1 MGILHHFTG
10 EKEDKKDLYVLL
22 IISGLYS
29 LSIALSNTFVN
40 IYLWKQSGNFIDIGI
55 YNLIVVAFQPVTF
68 IFAGRLAKKVDRII
82 VLRLGVIF
90 LTLFYLTVLL
100 SDGRATEFIW
110 LFGAFLGIGWGF
122 YWLAFNVL
130 TFEITEPETRD
141 FFNGSMGVLTS
152 SAGMIGPITAG
163 FIISRMD
170 HSSLGYTTVFSL
182 SLCLFAIAVIL
193 SFFLKRRP
201 AHGKYCFIRVLK
213 ERKNNRDW
221 RSITYAHFFQGI
233 REGTFMFVISI
244 LVFTQTGSELALGS
258 YGLLHSA
265 ISFITYYFASRYIKP
280 SLRNKA
286 ILTGGVLLY
295 LAVIFITVKVTYVR
309 LLIYASMIAI
319 AYPILLVP
327 YISLTYDVIGR
338 AWNAREMRIE
348 YIVAREI
355 FIHFGRMVSI
365 LGFLVAVYYFEP
377 KQSLPIFLLI
387 AGLGHTIIYFFIR
400 KIKLSSDIG

>member
-1 MGILHHFTG
+1 MGFLHSLTG
-10 EKEDKKDLYVLL
+10 EKEEKKDLYLL
-22 IISGLYS
+22 LCISGLYS

-40 IYLWKQSGNFIDIGI
+40 IYLWKQSGNYLDIGV

-68 IFAGRLAKKVDRII
+68 IFAGRLAKKVDRVI

-100 SDGRATEFIW
+100 SNGRATDFLW

-141 FFNGSMGVLTS
+141 FFNGTMGVLTS

-163 FIISRMD
+163 FIISRIN
-170 HSSLGYTTVFSL
+170 HSFGYTTVFSL

-193 SFFLKRRP
+193 SFSLKRRP
-201 AHGKYCFIRVLK
+201 AHGKYCFIRVLQ

-221 RSITYAHFFQGI
+221 RFITYAHFFQGI

-280 SLRNKA
+280 RMRNKS
-286 ILTGGVLLY
+286 ILLGGILLY
-295 LAVIFITVKVTYVR
+295 VAVIFITIKVTYLR

-365 LGFLVAVYYFEP
+365 LGFLVAVFYFEP
-377 KQSLPIFLLI
+377 KQSIPIFLLI
-387 AGLGHTIIYFFIR
+387 AGLGHTIIYFFTR
-400 KIKLSSDIG
+400 NIKLSSDIG

>member
-1 MGILHHFTG
+1 MGILHSFSG
-10 EKEDKKDLYVLL
+10 GKNDKKDLYLL
-22 IISGLYS
+22 LVINGLYS

-40 IYLWKQSGNFIDIGI
+40 IYLWKQSGEYLEIGI
-55 YNLIVVAFQPVTF
+55 YNLIVVIVQPFTF
-68 IFAGRLAKKVDRII
+68 IFAGRLAKKVDRVI

-100 SDGRATEFIW
+100 SDGRATNYIW

-141 FFNGSMGVLTS
+141 FFNGSMGILTS
-152 SAGMIGPITAG
+152 TAGMIGPISAG
-163 FIISRMD
+163 FIISRINQ
-170 HSSLGYTTVFSL
+170 SFGYTIVFSL
-182 SLCLFAIAVIL
+182 SLCLFAIAVFL
-193 SFFLKRRP
+193 SFSLKRRP
-201 AHGKYCFIRVLK
+201 AHGRYCFKRALQ
-213 ERKNNRDW
+213 ERKSNRDW
-221 RSITYAHFFQGI
+221 HSITWAHFFQGI

-244 LVFTQTGSELALGS
+244 LVFIQTGSELALGS

-280 SLRNKA
+280 SIRNKS
-286 ILTGGVLLY
+286 ILIGGILLY
-295 LAVIFITVKVTYVR
+295 LAVVFITVKVTYAR
-309 LLIYASMIAI
+309 LLIYASIIAI

-327 YISLTYDVIGR
+327 YISTTYDVIGR
-338 AWNAREMRIE
+338 AWNAAEMRIE
-348 YIVAREI
+348 YIVVREI
-355 FIHFGRMVSI
+355 FIHFGRIVSI
-365 LGFLVAVYYFEP
+365 LGFIFAIIYFDP

-400 KIKLSSDIG
+400 KIKLSSDVG

>member
-1 MGILHHFTG
+1 MGILHSLTG
-10 EKEDKKDLYVLL
+10 EKADKKDLYILL

-40 IYLWKQSGNFIDIGI
+40 IYLWKQSGNYMDIGI
-55 YNLIVVAFQPVTF
+55 YNLIVVAFQPITF
-68 IFAGRLAKKVDRII
+68 ILAGRLAKKVDRVI

-100 SDGRATEFIW
+100 SDGRATDFLW

-141 FFNGSMGVLTS
+141 FFNGSMGILTS
-152 SAGMIGPITAG
+152 IAGMIGPITAG
-163 FIISRMD
+163 FIISRL
-170 HSSLGYTTVFSL
+170 SQSFGYTIVFGL
-182 SLCLFAIAVIL
+182 SLCLFAVAVIL
-193 SFFLKRRP
+193 SFSLKRRP
-201 AHGKYCFIRVLK
+201 AHGKYCFIRVWN

-244 LVFTQTGSELALGS
+244 LVFIQTGSELALGS

-280 SLRNKA
+280 TIRNKA
-286 ILTGGVLLY
+286 ILFGGVLLY
-295 LAVIFITVKVTYVR
+295 VAVIFITIKITYVR
-309 LLIYASMIAI
+309 LLIYAAMIAI

-327 YISLTYDVIGR
+327 YISTTYDVIGR
-338 AWNAREMRIE
+338 AWNATEMRVE
-348 YIVAREI
+348 YIVIREI

-365 LGFLVAVYYFEP
+365 IGFLIAVYYFEA
-377 KQSLPIFLLI
+377 KQSLPIFLLL
-387 AGLGHTIIYFFIR
+387 AGLGHTVIYFFIR
-400 KIKLSSDIG
+400 NIRLSSDAG

>member
-1 MGILHHFTG
+1 MGILHSLTG

-40 IYLWKQSGNFIDIGI
+40 IYLWKQSGNYIDIGI
-55 YNLIVVAFQPVTF
+55 YNLIVVAFQPITF
-68 IFAGRLAKKVDRII
+68 ILAGRLAKKVDRVI

-100 SDGRATEFIW
+100 SDGRATDFLW

-141 FFNGSMGVLTS
+141 FFNGSMGILTS

-163 FIISRMD
+163 FIISRINQ
-170 HSSLGYTTVFSL
+170 SFGYTIVFGL
-182 SLCLFAIAVIL
+182 SLCLFAVAVIL
-193 SFFLKRRP
+193 SFSLKRRP

-244 LVFTQTGSELALGS
+244 LVFIQTGSELALGS

-265 ISFITYYFASRYIKP
+265 ISFIAYYFASRYIKP
-280 SLRNKA
+280 PIRNKA
-286 ILTGGVLLY
+286 IL
-295 LAVIFITVKVTYVR
+295 VR
-309 LLIYASMIAI
+309 WNSY
-319 AYPILLVP
+319 
-327 YISLTYDVIGR
+327 YI
-338 AWNAREMRIE
+338 
-348 YIVAREI
+348 
-355 FIHFGRMVSI
+355 
-365 LGFLVAVYYFEP
+365 
-377 KQSLPIFLLI
+377 
-387 AGLGHTIIYFFIR
+387 
-400 KIKLSSDIG
+400 

>member
-1 MGILHHFTG
+1 MGILHSLTG
-10 EKEDKKDLYVLL
+10 EKEEKKDLYLL
-22 IISGLYS
+22 LCISGLYS

-40 IYLWKQSGNFIDIGI
+40 IYLWKQSGNYLDIGV

-68 IFAGRLAKKVDRII
+68 IFAGRLAKKVDRVI

-100 SDGRATEFIW
+100 SNGRATDFLW

-141 FFNGSMGVLTS
+141 FFNGTMGVLTS

-163 FIISRMD
+163 FIISRIH
-170 HSSLGYTTVFSL
+170 HSFGYTTVFSL

-193 SFFLKRRP
+193 SFSLKRRP
-201 AHGKYCFIRVLK
+201 AHGKYCFIRVFQ

-221 RSITYAHFFQGI
+221 RFITYAHFFQGI

-280 SLRNKA
+280 RMRNKS
-286 ILTGGVLLY
+286 ILLGGILLY
-295 LAVIFITVKVTYVR
+295 VAVIFITIKVTYLR

-348 YIVAREI
+348 YIVVREI

-365 LGFLVAVYYFEP
+365 LGFLVAVFYFEP
-377 KQSLPIFLLI
+377 KQSIPIFLLI
-387 AGLGHTIIYFFIR
+387 AGLGHTIIYFFTR
-400 KIKLSSDIG
+400 NIKLSSDIG

>member
-1 MGILHHFTG
+1 MGILHKLTG
-10 EKEDKKDLYVLL
+10 EKEDKKDLYLL
-22 IISGLYS
+22 LCISGLYS

-40 IYLWKQSGNFIDIGI
+40 IYLWKQSGNFVDIGI
-55 YNLIVVAFQPVTF
+55 YNLIVVAFQPMTF
-68 IFAGRLAKKVDRII
+68 IFAGRLAKKVDRVI

-90 LTLFYLTVLL
+90 LTFFYLTVLL
-100 SDGRATEFIW
+100 SDGRATDFLW

-130 TFEITEPETRD
+130 TFEITEPDTRD
-141 FFNGSMGVLTS
+141 FFNGTMGVLTS

-163 FIISRMD
+163 FIISRM
-170 HSSLGYTTVFSL
+170 HNSFGYNIVFSL
-182 SLCLFAIAVIL
+182 SLFLFAVAVVL
-193 SFFLKRRP
+193 SFKLKRRP
-201 AHGKYCFIRVLK
+201 AHGKYCFTRVLK
-213 ERKNNRDW
+213 ERKNNQDW
-221 RSITYAHFFQGI
+221 RSVTYAHFFQGI

-280 SLRNKA
+280 PTRNKA
-286 ILTGGVLLY
+286 ILLGGILLY
-295 LAVIFITVKVTYVR
+295 VAVVFITIKVTYVR

-327 YISLTYDVIGR
+327 YISTTYDVIGR
-338 AWNAREMRIE
+338 AWKAAEMRVE
-348 YIVAREI
+348 YIVVREI

-365 LGFLVAVYYFEP
+365 IGFLFAVYYFEP
-377 KQSLPIFLLI
+377 KESLPIFLLI
-387 AGLGHTIIYFFIR
+387 AGLGHTVIYFFIR
-400 KIKLSSDIG
+400 KIKLSTDIG

>member
-1 MGILHHFTG
+1 MGILHSLTG
-10 EKEDKKDLYVLL
+10 EKEDKKDLYILL

-40 IYLWKQSGNFIDIGI
+40 IYLWKQSGDYLDIGI
-55 YNLIVVAFQPVTF
+55 YNLIVVAFQPITF
-68 IFAGRLAKKVDRII
+68 ILAGRLAKKVDRVI

-100 SDGRATEFIW
+100 SDGRATDFLW
-110 LFGAFLGIGWGF
+110 LFGTFLGIGWGF

-130 TFEITEPETRD
+130 TFEITEPDTRD
-141 FFNGSMGVLTS
+141 FFNGTMGVLTS

-163 FIISRMD
+163 FIISRINQ
-170 HSSLGYTTVFSL
+170 SFGYSIVFSL
-182 SLCLFAIAVIL
+182 SLCFFAVAVVL
-193 SFFLKRRP
+193 SFSLKRRP
-201 AHGKYCFIRVLK
+201 AHGKYYFIRVLQ

-221 RSITYAHFFQGI
+221 RLITYAHFFQGI

-244 LVFTQTGSELALGS
+244 LVFIQTGSELALGS

-280 SLRNKA
+280 PNRNKA
-286 ILTGGVLLY
+286 ILFGGILLY
-295 LAVIFITVKVTYVR
+295 TAVVFITVKVTYVR

-327 YISLTYDVIGR
+327 YISLTYDIIGR
-338 AWNAREMRIE
+338 AWNAAEMRIE
-348 YIVAREI
+348 YIVTREI

-365 LGFLVAVYYFEP
+365 LGFLVAVLYFEP
-377 KQSLPIFLLI
+377 KQSIPIFLLI
-387 AGLGHTIIYFFIR
+387 AGLGHTMIYFFIR
-400 KIKLSSDIG
+400 NIKLSSDVG

>member
-1 MGILHHFTG
+1 MGILHSFSG
-10 EKEDKKDLYVLL
+10 EKDDKKDLYLLL
-22 IISGLYS
+22 IINGLYS

-40 IYLWKQSGNFIDIGI
+40 IYLWKQSGEYLEIGI
-55 YNLIVVAFQPVTF
+55 YNLIVVIVQPFTF
-68 IFAGRLAKKVDRII
+68 IFAGRLAKKVDRVI

-100 SDGRATEFIW
+100 SDGRATNYIW

-141 FFNGSMGVLTS
+141 FFNGSMGILTS
-152 SAGMIGPITAG
+152 TAGMIGPISAG
-163 FIISRMD
+163 FIISRINQ
-170 HSSLGYTTVFSL
+170 SFGYTIVFSL
-182 SLCLFAIAVIL
+182 SLCLFAIAVFL
-193 SFFLKRRP
+193 SFSLKRRP
-201 AHGKYCFIRVLK
+201 AHGRYCFKRALQ
-213 ERKNNRDW
+213 ERKSNRDW
-221 RSITYAHFFQGI
+221 HSITWAHFFQGI

-244 LVFTQTGSELALGS
+244 LVFIQTGSELALGS

-280 SLRNKA
+280 SIRNKS
-286 ILTGGVLLY
+286 ILIGGILLY
-295 LAVIFITVKVTYVR
+295 LAVVFITVKVTYAR
-309 LLIYASMIAI
+309 LLIYASIIAI

-327 YISLTYDVIGR
+327 YISTTYDVIGR
-338 AWNAREMRIE
+338 AWNAAEMRIE
-348 YIVAREI
+348 YIVVREI
-355 FIHFGRMVSI
+355 FIHFGRIVSI
-365 LGFLVAVYYFEP
+365 LGFIFAIIYFDP

-400 KIKLSSDIG
+400 KIKLSSDVG

>member
-1 MGILHHFTG
+1 MGIIHRVLK
-10 EKEDKKDLYVLL
+10 EKEEKRDLYLLL

-40 IYLWKQSGNFIDIGI
+40 IYLWKQSGKYLDIGI
-55 YNLIVVAFQPVTF
+55 YNFIVVAFQPVTF
-68 IFAGRLAKKVDRII
+68 ILAGRLAKKIDRVI

-100 SDGRATEFIW
+100 SDGKATHFLW

-130 TFEITEPETRD
+130 TFEITEPDTRD
-141 FFNGSMGVLTS
+141 FFNGTMGVLTS
-152 SAGMIGPITAG
+152 SAGIIGPITAG
-163 FIISRMD
+163 FIISRLNP
-170 HSSLGYTTVFSL
+170 SNGYTIVFGL
-182 SLCLFAIAVIL
+182 SLFLFVIAVIF
-193 SFFLKRRP
+193 SFSLKRRP
-201 AHGKYCFIRVLK
+201 AQGRYYFWQVWH
-213 ERKNNRDW
+213 ERKRNRDW
-221 RSITYAHFFQGI
+221 RLITNAHFFQGI

-244 LVFTQTGSELALGS
+244 LVFIQTKSELALGS

-280 SLRNKA
+280 SYRNSA
-286 ILTGGVLLY
+286 ILVGGIILY
-295 LAVIFITVKVTYVR
+295 LAVVFITVKVTYIR

-327 YISLTYDVIGR
+327 YTSLTYDVIGR
-338 AWNAREMRIE
+338 AWNASEMRIE
-348 YIVAREI
+348 YIVIREI
-355 FIHFGRMVSI
+355 FIHFGRMISI
-365 LGFLVAVYYFEP
+365 LGFLIAISCFEP
-377 KQSLPIFLLI
+377 KQSIPIFLLI

-400 KIKLSSDIG
+400 NIKLSSDIG